1 MIKITGKYNIAT
13 VFTNKIDEVAR
24 KQIQELCNNEIYKDS
39 NIAIMPD
46 VHAGKSCT
54 IGTTMTISNK
64 VIPNAVG
71 VDIGCGME
79 VTLIKEKQIDF
90 NKLDQFIRKEIPFG
104 RNVRL
109 QEHLS
114 ARNIDLSN
122 LRCYSKIKKIEQEYN
137 AIGSL
142 GGGNHFIEIDKDDS
156 NNLYIVIHSGSR
168 HLGNAVAN
176 YYQNEAYRTCNHNS
190 LKDIKDKIAL
200 LKAQRRDKEIQ
211 NEILKMKNPA
221 NEFIPI
227 DDAYCFNQLFDD
239 YIHDM
244 KIMQQYANLNRKVM
258 MQMIINSMNLTLF
271 ETFTTIH
278 NYIDTEHMIL
288 RKGAV
293 SAQANEKLIIPINM
307 KEGSLICIGKGNKD
321 WNYSAPHGA
330 GRLYSRREAK
340 QLFTLED
347 YTSTMTGIY
356 STSISRNTLDECPMA
371 YKNIDDIVDNIKPT
385 VDIIKIIKPIYNF
398 KAD

>member
-71 VDIGCGME
+71 VDIGCGIE

-90 NKLDQFIRKEIPFG
+90 NKLDQFIRREIPFG

-122 LRCYSKIKKIEQEYN
+122 LRCYSKIKKIEQEYK

-156 NNLYIVIHSGSR
+156 TNLYIVIHSGSR

-258 MQMIINSMNLTLF
+258 MQMIINSMNLTPS

-307 KEGSLICIGKGNKD
+307 K
-321 WNYSAPHGA
+321 
-330 GRLYSRREAK
+330 
-340 QLFTLED
+340 
-347 YTSTMTGIY
+347 
-356 STSISRNTLDECPMA
+356 
-371 YKNIDDIVDNIKPT
+371 
-385 VDIIKIIKPIYNF
+385 
-398 KAD
+398 